1 MDASNADCGSAPAK
15 FGPPSLLQRYPRILL
30 AVATLVCL
38 LPFIDKALHLDDP
51 LFIWAARQMQ
61 TRWWDPYGFDVNWY
75 GWSMPMFE
83 VTKNPPL
90 ASAYLALVIS
100 TFGESEVWLHV
111 AFFAPAI
118 AAVLGTYA
126 LAQRISAFPFQAAL
140 ALLATPVFLISSTT
154 LMCDVLML
162 AFWIWAVVFWI
173 RGLDT
178 QRASL
183 LALAGLLAGLSALTK
198 YFGIALVPLLFAYTL
213 ARTKGRDWRW
223 LPWFLIPIAFAGIF
237 EWATRAFYGH
247 GLLSEAFGYT
257 QENRSASLSTFG
269 IKGLAAISFAGGCCA
284 IILICAPLLAR
295 FRTWVW
301 GILGAVVVAL
311 LLWSFPLVSNPSRQS
326 ALGFAA
332 QWSLFLLA
340 GAAVLALPIIEIK
353 RRRTAETWLL
363 VLWVLGTL
371 GFCVFNWTING
382 RSILPMAP
390 AVAILLLRRIDD
402 QGGPRRS
409 FRWCLGAGMAL
420 SLVATFADYRLAA
433 SARAAVKEIGQRVD
447 TSPKPAIW
455 FQGHWGF
462 QYYAQANGWRPLD
475 SQQSQPQS
483 GDLIVLPVNNTNLLQ
498 IPPERVERLF
508 TTELAVAPWIT
519 TMSRSLD
526 AGFYSDQRGPLPFAF
541 GVVPAEKYYILRFK

>member
-1 MDASNADCGSAPAK
+1 MEANDAGSQIAPVESGRP
-15 FGPPSLLQRYPRILL
+15 FSLHGYSRLLL
-30 AVATLVCL
+30 AAATLVCL

-100 TFGESEVWLHV
+100 IFGESEVWLHV
-111 AFFAPAI
+111 AFFVPAI
-118 AAVLGTYA
+118 AAVLGTYS
-126 LAQRISAFPFQAAL
+126 LAQRMSAYPFHAAL

-223 LPWFLIPIAFAGIF
+223 LSWLIIPIAFAGIF

-257 QENRSASLSTFG
+257 QENRTASLSTFG

-284 IILICAPLLAR
+284 IVLICAPLLAR

-301 GILGAVVVAL
+301 GILGAIVVAL
-311 LLWSFPLVSNPSRQS
+311 LLWRFPLVGNPSRQS
-326 ALGFAA
+326 LLGFAA
-332 QWSLFLLA
+332 QWSLFLLG
-340 GAAVLALPIIEIK
+340 GAAVLALPIIEMK
-353 RRRTAETWLL
+353 RRRTAESWLL
-363 VLWVLGTL
+363 LLWVLGTF

-390 AVAILLLRRIDD
+390 AVAILLLRRIED
-402 QGGPRRS
+402 QGGVRRS
-409 FRWCLGAGMAL
+409 FHWCVGTGMAL
-420 SLVATFADYRLAA
+420 SLVAAFADYRLAA
-433 SARAAVKEIGQRVD
+433 SARAAVKEIGERVE
-447 TSPKPAIW
+447 TSPKGVIW

-475 SQQSQPQS
+475 SQQSEPQS
-483 GDLIVLPVNNTNLLQ
+483 GDLIVLPVNNTNLQQ

-508 TTELAVAPWIT
+508 TAELAVAPWVT
-519 TMSRSLD
+519 TMSRALD

>member
-1 MDASNADCGSAPAK
+1 MEANDAGSHIAPAK
-15 FGPPSLLQRYPRILL
+15 SGRPFSLHGYSRLLL
-30 AVATLVCL
+30 AAATLVCL
-38 LPFIDKALHLDDP
+38 LPFIDKAVHLDDP

-100 TFGESEVWLHV
+100 IFGESEVWLHL

-118 AAVLGTYA
+118 AAVLGTYS
-126 LAQRISAFPFQAAL
+126 LAQRIAAFPFHAAL
-140 ALLATPVFLISSTT
+140 ILLATPVFLISSTT

-178 QRASL
+178 ERASL

-213 ARTKGRDWRW
+213 ARTRGRDWRW
-223 LPWFLIPIAFAGIF
+223 LPWLLIPIAFAGIF

-257 QENRSASLSTFG
+257 QENRAASLSTFG

-284 IILICAPLLAR
+284 IVLICGPLLAR
-295 FRTWVW
+295 FRTWLW
-301 GILGAVVVAL
+301 GIFGAIVVAL
-311 LLWSFPLVSNPSRQS
+311 LLWRFPLFGNPSRQS
-326 ALGFAA
+326 PLGFAA

-340 GAAVLALPIIEIK
+340 GAAVLALPIIEMK
-353 RRRTAETWLL
+353 RRRTAESWLL
-363 VLWVLGTL
+363 LLWVLGTL

-390 AVAILLLRRIDD
+390 AVAILLLRRIED
-402 QGGPRRS
+402 QGGVRRS
-409 FRWCLGAGMAL
+409 FRWCLGAGVAL
-420 SLVATFADYRLAA
+420 SLVTAFADYRLAA
-433 SARAAVKEIGQRVD
+433 SGRAVVKDIGQRLE
-447 TSPKPAIW
+447 SLPKGAIW

-483 GDLIVLPVNNTNLLQ
+483 GDLIVLPVNNTNLQQ

-508 TTELAVAPWIT
+508 TTELAVAPWVT
-519 TMSRSLD
+519 TMSRSHD

>member
-1 MDASNADCGSAPAK
+1 MSSESAEASWVA
-15 FGPPSLLQRYPRILL
+15 RHPRVVL
-30 AVATLVCL
+30 AMLTALCL
-38 LPFIDKALHLDDP
+38 LPFAGKAIHLDDP

-75 GWSMPMFE
+75 GWGLPMFE

-90 ASAYLALVIS
+90 ASAYLAPVIS
-100 TFGESEVWLHV
+100 IFGENEVWLHV
-111 AFFAPAI
+111 AFLAPAI

-126 LAQRISAFPFQAAL
+126 LAQRTCAFPFQAAL
-140 ALLATPVFLISSTT
+140 VLLATPVFLISSTT
-154 LMCDVLML
+154 LMCDVAML

-198 YFGIALVPLLFAYTL
+198 YFGIALVPLLFAYSL
-213 ARTKGRDWRW
+213 ARTRGRGWRW
-223 LPWFLIPIAFAGIF
+223 LPWLLMPIAFAGIF

-257 QENRSASLSTFG
+257 QENRIASFSAFF
-269 IKGLAAISFAGGCCA
+269 IKALTAISFAGGCCA
-284 IILICAPLLAR
+284 IVLTCVPLLAR

-301 GILGAVVVAL
+301 GILAAVVVAL
-311 LLWSFPLVSNPSRQS
+311 LLSRFPFVSNPSRQS

-340 GAAVLALPIIEIK
+340 GAAVLALPIIEMK
-353 RRRTAETWLL
+353 QRRTAESWLL
-363 VLWVLGTL
+363 LLWVLGTFS
-371 GFCVFNWTING
+371 FCLFNWTING

-390 AVAILLLRRIDD
+390 AVAILLLRRIEN
-402 QGGPRRS
+402 QGGLRRN
-409 FRWCLGAGMAL
+409 FRWCFAAGVAL
-420 SLVATFADYRLAA
+420 SLAVALADYRLAA
-433 SARAAVKEIGQRVD
+433 SARTAVREINQRVE
-447 TSPKPAIW
+447 TSPKGAIW

-462 QYYAQANGWRPLD
+462 QYYAQANGWRPFD
-475 SQQSQPQS
+475 SQQSQPES
-483 GDLIVLPVNNTNLLQ
+483 GDLIVLPVNNTNLQQ
-498 IPPERVERLF
+498 IPPERVERVF
-508 TTELAVAPWIT
+508 TVEFAVAPWIT
-519 TMSRSLD
+519 TMSRALD